1 MREEVHEM
9 SREKRRAL
17 YLKRVKEFEWV
28 QIILSILIIIVGFL
42 AARQFIQLDVAVEM
56 FPIAKKGLVYLGVIV
71 TLAGL
76 QLTIRFGHHIF
87 KTTPWMIEFSQ
98 DKGKNGIDNIE

>member
-1 MREEVHEM
+1 MRQEVHEM

-42 AARQFIQLDVAVEM
+42 GSKAV
-56 FPIAKKGLVYLGVIV
+56 Y
-71 TLAGL
+71 
-76 QLTIRFGHHIF
+76 TIRC
-87 KTTPWMIEFSQ
+87 
-98 DKGKNGIDNIE
+98 